1 MAALPGAMG
10 REERGG
16 APSRRVAVDY
26 TSTGRTILM
35 TDDLNGITKLP
46 EEGARW
52 IDEPLRGAIRE
63 LRTVLLS
70 RADGGVPAARE
81 AWTEAA
87 QMVVAIMQQHGIEFG
102 EPPLE
107 QIDINPEMIERLLD
121 EAELSPG
128 PITPAARAMLAI
140 LRWLLVTDE
149 ANGSRTGSE
158 QFSGWARR
166 ATALYDRDEPG
177 SPEPG
182 SSRSWTPT
190 PITDAAP
197 ELHPPPPAPDNPIG
211 RD

>member
-10 REERGG
+10 REERGD
-16 APSRRVAVDY
+16 APSGRVAVDY
-26 TSTGRTILM
+26 TGTGRTILM
-35 TDDLNGITKLP
+35 TDDLRGITKLP

-87 QMVVAIMQQHGIEFG
+87 QMVVAIMQQHGIEFE
-102 EPPLE
+102 EPLPE
-107 QIDINPEMIERLLD
+107 HVDITPATIERLLD

-140 LRWLLVTDE
+140 MQWL
-149 ANGSRTGSE
+149 A
-158 QFSGWARR
+158 AR
-166 ATALYDRDEPG
+166 ATTEEPTQGFDRWVQRAATLYDLKIDHSEPV
-177 SPEPG
+177 E
-182 SSRSWTPT
+182 
-190 PITDAAP
+190 AQA
-197 ELHPPPPAPDNPIG
+197 PPAPDNPMR